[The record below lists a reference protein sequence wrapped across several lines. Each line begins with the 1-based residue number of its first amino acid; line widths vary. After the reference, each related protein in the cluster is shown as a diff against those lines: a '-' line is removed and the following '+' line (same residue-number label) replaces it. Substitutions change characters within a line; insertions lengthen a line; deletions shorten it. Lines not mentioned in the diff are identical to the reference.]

1 MKQIIKDT
9 KAEKKLEK
17 GGKAAEPSGLIG
29 LAVGSSA
36 NNSSSDSYSDSSDSS
51 GSSGSGSSSS
61 AKKKN

>member
-36 NNSSSDSYSDSSDSS
+36 NNSSSDSSSD
-51 GSSGSGSSSS
+51 SSGSGSSSS